1 NRLAEHTERLAL
13 HTFKGEVWEKAA
25 QYALQ
30 AGDRAAE
37 RSGVREAAR
46 YGEQGLGALAQVPS
60 TASTFELALHL
71 RHLVYHRH
79 FALGARERMV
89 AWAKESVAIA
99 EKLGDKRS
107 LAGAKN
113 LLANALWFTCE
124 NAQALALAEEVQD
137 LAEAVGDTKTRV
149 TAALD
154 VGQISRT
161 MGDYRRGADVCA
173 RGAALLNSNLAR
185 DRLDRAFY
193 PFVTLRSTLS
203 GCLSEL
209 GEFPPAMI
217 AAREAMSFT
226 ESVQQP
232 GTLVIALS
240 GFAAV
245 LLIRGEFLA
254 AIPYLERA
262 VGISRQ
268 SYASIYPSCAA
279 RLGQAYAMDARHDEA
294 HVLFDEALTL
304 VRNMSP
310 RNEIGVMLCIIEGYM
325 LAGRRQESL
334 AITRQA
340 IDLARGR
347 CERGSEA
354 RVCWL
359 LAELMSGPE
368 TFDVQLAEESYGK
381 ALNVAQRP
389 RNAPY
394 RGPLSPRPW

>member
-1 NRLAEHTERLAL
+1 ERPC
-13 HTFKGEVWEKAA
+13 FRNVCGFGGIV
-25 QYALQ
+25 
-30 AGDRAAE
+30 
-37 RSGVREAAR
+37 S
-46 YGEQGLGALAQVPS
+46 GALAQVRS

-173 RGAALLNSNLAR
+173 RAAALLNGDLAR
-185 DRLDRAFY
+185 ERLDRAFY
-193 PFVTLRSTLS
+193 PFVTLRGTLS
-203 GCLSEL
+203 GCLAEL

-232 GTLVIALS
+232 GTLVITLS
-240 GFAAV
+240 GLALV

-262 VGISRQ
+262 AGISQQ
-268 SYASIYPSCAA
+268 SYASMYPSCAA
-279 RLGQAYAMDARHDEA
+279 RLGLAYAMDRRHGEA
-294 HVLFDEALTL
+294 HLLFDEALTL
-304 VRNMSP
+304 VRDMSP
-310 RNEIGVMLCIIEGYM
+310 RNEVGVMLYVIEGYI
-325 LAGRRQESL
+325 LAGR
-334 AITRQA
+334 
-340 IDLARGR
+340 
-347 CERGSEA
+347 
-354 RVCWL
+354 
-359 LAELMSGPE
+359 
-368 TFDVQLAEESYGK
+368 
-381 ALNVAQRP
+381 
-389 RNAPY
+389 
-394 RGPLSPRPW
+394 